1 MPSLSFV
8 FKKIKTTLKK
18 SGTRMEKVADQAF
31 KIKKEK
37 VRNDMMQLTSFV
49 LQFYML
55 HLKVLKVNNISPS
68 FKNPL
73 KLIITI
79 NMYLQNN
86 HLTPFQKI

>member
-49 LQFYML
+49 LQFKKEK
-55 HLKVLKVNNISPS
+55 KVTNRIADKFI
-68 FKNPL
+68 
-73 KLIITI
+73 
-79 NMYLQNN
+79 
-86 HLTPFQKI
+86 

>member
-49 LQFYML
+49 
-55 HLKVLKVNNISPS
+55 K
-68 FKNPL
+68 
-73 KLIITI
+73 
-79 NMYLQNN
+79 
-86 HLTPFQKI
+86 

>member
-37 VRNDMMQLTSFV
+37 VRNDMMQLTSFNKE
-49 LQFYML
+49 FNSKRKKES
-55 HLKVLKVNNISPS
+55 H
-68 FKNPL
+68 FKRVFV
-73 KLIITI
+73 K
-79 NMYLQNN
+79 
-86 HLTPFQKI
+86 

>member
-18 SGTRMEKVADQAF
+18 SGTRMEKEADQAF

-49 LQFYML
+49 LQFKKEK
-55 HLKVLKVNNISPS
+55 KVTNRIADKCI
-68 FKNPL
+68 
-73 KLIITI
+73 
-79 NMYLQNN
+79 
-86 HLTPFQKI
+86 

>member
-37 VRNDMMQLTSFV
+37 
-49 LQFYML
+49 
-55 HLKVLKVNNISPS
+55 KVTNRIADKCI
-68 FKNPL
+68 
-73 KLIITI
+73 
-79 NMYLQNN
+79 
-86 HLTPFQKI
+86 